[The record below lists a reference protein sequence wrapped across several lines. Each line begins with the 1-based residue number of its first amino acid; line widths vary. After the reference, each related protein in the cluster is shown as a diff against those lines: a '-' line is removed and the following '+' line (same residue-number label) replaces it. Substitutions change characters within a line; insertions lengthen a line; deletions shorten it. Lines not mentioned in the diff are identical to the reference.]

1 MISRFVKFLYV
12 FQIVLCIQRIVS
24 LPRSNDQNRVDEWD
38 PTLLTSL
45 QVNNQYDLIKKTME
59 KMLTDENNQDISSDE
74 LKLVSTYLNMILNS
88 NSNKKYKPAKIDYWL
103 LRQGR

>member
-1 MISRFVKFLYV
+1 MISRVVKFLCV
-12 FQIVLCIQRIVS
+12 FQIVLCVQRIAS
-24 LPRSNDQNRVDEWD
+24 LSHSNDYNRLDEWD

-45 QVNNQYDLIKKTME
+45 QVNNQFDLIKKTME
-59 KMLTDENNQDISSDE
+59 KMLTAENNQDISSDE

-88 NSNKKYKPAKIDYWL
+88 SNKKSKPVKIDYWL